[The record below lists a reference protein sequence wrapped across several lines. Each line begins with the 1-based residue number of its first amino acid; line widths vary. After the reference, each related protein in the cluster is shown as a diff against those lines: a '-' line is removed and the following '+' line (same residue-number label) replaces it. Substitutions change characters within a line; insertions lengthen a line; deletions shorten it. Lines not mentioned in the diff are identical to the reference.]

1 MSGSASD
8 PLPSLELDHARGR
21 VSWWAILGLNQ
32 WPLPCQRRFAL
43 AIATAGCRI
52 GILTSEDVLDGSLV
66 SRLDLQRLLTSC

>member
-1 MSGSASD
+1 VAL
-8 PLPSLELDHARGR
+8 LPIRFRRWNWIMPAVGCL
-21 VSWWAILGLNQ
+21 SWWAILGLNQ